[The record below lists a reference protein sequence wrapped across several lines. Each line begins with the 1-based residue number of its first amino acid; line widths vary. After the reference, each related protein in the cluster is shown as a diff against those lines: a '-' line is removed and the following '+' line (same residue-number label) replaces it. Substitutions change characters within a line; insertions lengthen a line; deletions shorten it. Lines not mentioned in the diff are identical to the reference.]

1 MANLNKVFIAG
12 NLTRDPELRHTTNGT
27 PVASFSLAVNRK
39 YKAGEEWKTEVSYF
53 NVIVWNK
60 LGENCCKYLTKGKA
74 ALVEGRLQNRSY
86 ETQEGQKRN
95 ITEVIAENVQFL
107 GGGRSESTGG
117 DSGPGESY
125 GVDSGE
131 DNPVPY

>member
-1 MANLNKVFIAG
+1 M
-12 NLTRDPELRHTTNGT
+12 
-27 PVASFSLAVNRK
+27 NRK

-86 ETQEGQKRN
+86 ETQDGQKRSV
-95 ITEVIAENVQFL
+95 TEIIAENVQFL
-107 GGGRSESTGG
+107 GGGRNESAG
-117 DSGPGESY
+117 DTSDVGEGHDGQSG
-125 GVDSGE
+125 D
-131 DNPVPY
+131 DDRVPY